1 MNIVELLKFIKDNSK
16 GFEKCSN
23 EQDTK
28 TFVDKSKKYLY
39 LIIWSEDDNIY
50 SWGTMSG
57 KSSRIRKSSIYNSK
71 LTGKYDRRVDYLMLK
86 ILYGSPTVYLFET
99 EEEPTKIENEIK
111 NINGTK
117 FCYYGLKGQDRVEI
131 SKQIF
136 DDFKLTAHYCSTSV
150 SDKNLFDEFF
160 EEVFLGKR
168 HHPKNPKRT
177 FYFGDCLEPN
187 FLRVIEKS
195 HLEGAIELMLNVRF

>member
-131 SKQIF
+131 
-136 DDFKLTAHYCSTSV
+136 
-150 SDKNLFDEFF
+150 
-160 EEVFLGKR
+160 
-168 HHPKNPKRT
+168 
-177 FYFGDCLEPN
+177 
-187 FLRVIEKS
+187 
-195 HLEGAIELMLNVRF
+195 